1 MKVQKDGY
9 SELATRHSRGALVCP
24 SLLTVCVEAAVL
36 LLLAL
41 VALPLFLDS
50 MRQNK
55 SVEEFGKFR
64 FGRENKT
71 RQPSLTD
78 SESEFNSRHASS

>member
-50 MRQNK
+50 MRQN
-55 SVEEFGKFR
+55 
-64 FGRENKT
+64 
-71 RQPSLTD
+71 
-78 SESEFNSRHASS
+78 